1 MLVSNHAAQPSA
13 RFSDYLA
20 IARPDHWIKHVLIIP
35 GVAFAM
41 IMSAAGP
48 VDVTALA
55 ERLMICLFVAMAL
68 SSANYTINE
77 WLDAPF
83 DAMHPTKRARPAV
96 QTAMSPAIVFAQYIL
111 LTSVGMLAA
120 NRLGGSFSL
129 VAVVFA
135 IFGVIYNVRP
145 IRAKDRAFLDV
156 IVESLNNPL
165 RFLFGWFAV
174 TPHVA
179 PPASILLAYW
189 FGGAFLMAAK
199 RVSEHRAI
207 VEAGGTASLAA
218 YRPSFAVYTQSS
230 LVTSCLV
237 YAQGFAFMMAIF
249 LLKIPDRISR
259 RHSAVHRVVRGLY
272 AACLDARLGR
282 RAAGGADA
290 AAGDDDRGRGHHGVV
305 RRADLR
311 RSAVAERPDQF
322 RPHPSWSGPL
332 KCRSPR
338 RLRLQET
345 LPGSRRQR
353 CCSQRWSCCS
363 TARSGW

>member
-1 MLVSNHAAQPSA
+1 MLVSNHTAPPAA
-13 RFSDYLA
+13 RLMDYVA
-20 IARPDHWIKHVLIIP
+20 IARPDHWIKHVLIVP
-35 GVAFAM
+35 GIAFAW

-48 VDVTALA
+48 VDYAA
-55 ERLMICLFVAMAL
+55 MSGRLVVCMVVAMAL

-83 DAMHPTKRARPAV
+83 DAMHPTKRSRPAV
-96 QTAMSPAIVFAQYIL
+96 QTNMSATIVFAQYIL
-111 LTSVGMLAA
+111 LTSVGVLAA
-120 NRLGGSFSL
+120 RTLGASFSM
-129 VAVVFA
+129 VALVFA
-135 IFGVIYNVRP
+135 IFGVLYNVRP

-156 IVESLNNPL
+156 VVESVNNPL

-249 LLKIPDRISR
+249 LLKYRIEYLVVIPLFI
-259 RHSAVHRVVRGLY
+259 ALF
-272 AACLDARLGR
+272 AAYMRL
-282 RAAGGADA
+282 ALTPDSA
-290 AAGDDDRGRGHHGVV
+290 AARPEELMRQPAMMIGAAITMALFGVLTFVDLPWLAGLTSSDLIHLGVGR
-305 RRADLR
+305 
-311 RSAVAERPDQF
+311 
-322 RPHPSWSGPL
+322 
-332 KCRSPR
+332 
-338 RLRLQET
+338 
-345 LPGSRRQR
+345 
-353 CCSQRWSCCS
+353 
-363 TARSGW
+363 

>member
-1 MLVSNHAAQPSA
+1 
-13 RFSDYLA
+13 
-20 IARPDHWIKHVLIIP
+20 
-35 GVAFAM
+35 
-41 IMSAAGP
+41 
-48 VDVTALA
+48 
-55 ERLMICLFVAMAL
+55 
-68 SSANYTINE
+68 
-77 WLDAPF
+77 
-83 DAMHPTKRARPAV
+83 
-96 QTAMSPAIVFAQYIL
+96 MSPAIVFAQYIL

-179 PPASILLAYW
+179 PPVSILLAYW

-249 LLKIPDRISR
+249 LLKYRIEYLVVIPLLIALFAAYMRLALTPD
-259 RHSAVHRVVRGLY
+259 SAAARPEELMRQPAMMIGAAVTMALFGVLTFVDLPWLNGLTSSD
-272 AACLDARLGR
+272 LIRLGL
-282 RAAGGADA
+282 
-290 AAGDDDRGRGHHGVV
+290 GR
-305 RRADLR
+305 
-311 RSAVAERPDQF
+311 
-322 RPHPSWSGPL
+322 
-332 KCRSPR
+332 
-338 RLRLQET
+338 
-345 LPGSRRQR
+345 
-353 CCSQRWSCCS
+353 
-363 TARSGW
+363 

>member
-1 MLVSNHAAQPSA
+1 MLIV
-13 RFSDYLA
+13 
-20 IARPDHWIKHVLIIP
+20 P
-35 GVAFAM
+35 GVAFAW

-48 VDVTALA
+48 VDYAMLA
-55 ERLMICLFVAMAL
+55 ERLVVCMLVAMAL

-96 QTAMSPAIVFAQYIL
+96 QTNMSPALVFTQYIL

-120 NRLGGSFSL
+120 NTLGGSFSMI
-129 VAVVFA
+129 AIVFA
-135 IFGVIYNVRP
+135 IFGVLYNVRP

-156 IVESLNNPL
+156 IVESVNNPL

-174 TPHVA
+174 TPLVA
-179 PPASILLAYW
+179 PPVSILLAYW

-249 LLKIPDRISR
+249 LLEIPDRISR
-259 RHSAVHRVVRGLY
+259 GHSAVHRAVRGLH
-272 AACLDARLGR
+272 AAGADARLR
-282 RAAGGADA
+282 RPP
-290 AAGDDDRGRGHHGVV
+290 V
-305 RRADLR
+305 
-311 RSAVAERPDQF
+311 
-322 RPHPSWSGPL
+322 
-332 KCRSPR
+332 PR
-338 RLRLQET
+338 N
-345 LPGSRRQR
+345 
-353 CCSQRWSCCS
+353 
-363 TARSGW
+363 

>member
-1 MLVSNHAAQPSA
+1 LEDFMLVSNHAAQPAA

-48 VDVTALA
+48 LDVSALA
-55 ERLMICLFVAMAL
+55 GRLLACLFVAMAL

-96 QTAMSPAIVFAQYIL
+96 QTTMSPTIVFAQYIL

-120 NRLGGSFSL
+120 NTLGGSFSM

-249 LLKIPDRISR
+249 LLKYRIEYLVVIPLLI
-259 RHSAVHRVVRGLY
+259 ALF
-272 AACLDARLGR
+272 AAYMRL
-282 RAAGGADA
+282 ALTPDSA
-290 AAGDDDRGRGHHGVV
+290 AARPEELMRQPAMMIGAAVTMALFGVLTFVDLPWLNGLTSSDLIHLGMGR
-305 RRADLR
+305 
-311 RSAVAERPDQF
+311 
-322 RPHPSWSGPL
+322 
-332 KCRSPR
+332 
-338 RLRLQET
+338 
-345 LPGSRRQR
+345 
-353 CCSQRWSCCS
+353 
-363 TARSGW
+363 